1 MIVSNQPICITLVGL
16 PGSGKT
22 SWRHG
27 FVEALDKPSDWVVVS
42 SDDMIED
49 NARERGLTY
58 KASFDALKD
67 RINAHIAASVSSA
80 KMQKKNIIW
89 DQTNLTRNKRKNIV
103 RTLPGYKHYLVSFLD
118 IPTNTIFTR
127 NANREAYGRDIPVE
141 ILKQMS
147 ESTCHEFGDDFELL
161 PSNLSEIA
169 GQFHD

>member
-1 MIVSNQPICITLVGL
+1 MSQPICITLVGL

-22 SWRHG
+22 SWRQG
-27 FVEALDKPSDWVVVS
+27 FLAGLNNPQEWVVAS

-49 NARERGLTY
+49 YARTQGLTY
-58 KASFDALKD
+58 NAAFQLKKD
-67 RINAHIAASVSSA
+67 SIGAHIAGLVLSA
-80 KMQKKNIIW
+80 KSQKKNVIF
-89 DQTNLTRNKRKNIV
+89 DQTNLTKNKRKTIV

-118 IPTNTIFTR
+118 IPTNIIFTR

>member
-1 MIVSNQPICITLVGL
+1 MWDQPKCITLVGL

-22 SWRHG
+22 SWRRG
-27 FVEALDKPSDWVVVS
+27 FIAALTNPEDWVVVS
-42 SDDMIED
+42 SDDMIEKFAAD
-49 NARERGLTY
+49 TGRTY
-58 KASFDALKD
+58 NSAFQLMKD
-67 RINAHIAASVSSA
+67 RINSYCAGLVASA
-80 KMQKKNIIW
+80 KQQKKNVIF

-127 NANREAYGRDIPVE
+127 NANREAYGRDIPTE